1 MFPQRLNRF
10 LAITLF
16 SLLSITWVAAQANP
30 TAEKRS
36 LNAITSRVEFDGL
49 ARVYNE
55 TSHPL
60 PHLMFVIDRQDKN
73 KIYYVNSK
81 KYTFHKDFVNGTYLS
96 LERGREFFVNNYIN
110 ANRRFI
116 LGTLAYQT
124 PLKRWTFE
132 FWEGDMIPAALVKL
146 TSDRIAQTFFEP
158 VAFKPNST
166 RQEELTAG
174 LPDLAV
180 VLQSDIMEQADYQP
194 LNLAT
199 GIGRVHIIDK
209 LDEHTEVGFNE
220 ILVLNEVPITLPPV
234 KGIIVTK
241 PSTPLSHINLLAKSW
256 GIPNAYIRDADKIF
270 KEYNERWVVL
280 DLEKGKYRIRPA
292 QIADI
297 NQVSRPVN
305 DIMARMTPKADLDV
319 TALADLRQQTA
330 KSVIAYGA
338 KSANLGAVV
347 NANLRGITVPKGFTI
362 PFGYYADFM
371 ADNGFDQE
379 IDVMLN
385 DNRFVHDPAYRKER
399 LDDLR
404 QRIKAGRF
412 DDALRQRILAKIA
425 AEYPNQGLFLRSS
438 TNSEDL
444 PNFNGAGLYDTIPNV
459 KGDDAIIAAIKGVW
473 ASIWNFRAF
482 EARERAFIPHD
493 KVYMAVLIQTGINSE
508 KAGVMITANPY
519 DRTDKNAIYI
529 NAKKGLGERV
539 VSGQLVGEQ
548 VVFYPRANS
557 VQVLTRSKEDSQL
570 VFGPDGG
577 LIEAP
582 IVGNRTVMP
591 ETAVRRLAAVAQQ
604 IRRVFGGKDQ
614 DIEFGIVGERIY
626 IFQSRPYIDG
636 SKQILWDPLA
646 NTGKGDK
653 GK

>member
-1 MFPQRLNRF
+1 MISQR
-10 LAITLF
+10 ACKLF
-16 SLLSITWVAAQANP
+16 SLLLLLLLCNTFAIAQKP
-30 TAEKRS
+30 KVPEKRS
-36 LNAITSRVEFDGL
+36 LNAIAARAEFDGL

-60 PHLMFVIDRQDKN
+60 PHLMFVLDRQDKN
-73 KIYYVNSK
+73 KMYYVNSK

-132 FWEGDMIPAALVKL
+132 FWEGDEITAELVKL
-146 TSDRIAQTFFEP
+146 TADTIAKTFFEP

-166 RQEELTAG
+166 RQDELTANLSG
-174 LPDLAV
+174 LSV
-180 VLQSDIMEQADYQP
+180 VRQSEILEQADYQP

-199 GIGRVHIIDK
+199 GIGRIHIIDK

-220 ILVLNEVPITLPPV
+220 ILVLNEVPVTLPPV
-234 KGIIVTK
+234 KGIIITK

-256 GIPNAYIRDADKIF
+256 GIPNAYIRDADKTLL
-270 KEYNERWVVL
+270 EYNERWVVL

-297 NQVSRPVN
+297 NQVSRPLNAV
-305 DIMARMTPKADLDV
+305 MARMTPKANLDV
-319 TALADLRQQTA
+319 DALADLRQQRA
-330 KSVIAYGA
+330 SSVIAYGA
-338 KSANLGAVV
+338 KSANLGEVV
-347 NANLRGITVPKGFTI
+347 NAKLKGITVPNGFAI
-362 PFGYYADFM
+362 PFRYYDDFM
-371 ADNGFDQE
+371 EANGFAKE
-379 IDVMLN
+379 IEIMLE
-385 DNRFVHDPAYRKER
+385 DKRFVHDPAYRQGQ
-399 LDDLR
+399 LDNLS

-412 DDALRQRILAKIA
+412 DEDLRRRVLAKIH
-425 AEYPNQGLFLRSS
+425 AEYGDKGLFFRSS

-444 PNFNGAGLYDTIPNV
+444 PNFNGAGLYDTMPNV
-459 KGDDAIIAAIKGVW
+459 RGDDAAVAAIKTVW

-493 KVYMAVLIQTGINSE
+493 KVYMAVLVQEGINSE
-508 KAGVMITANPY
+508 KAGVIITANPY
-519 DRTDKNAIYI
+519 DRADRNAIYI
-529 NAKKGLGERV
+529 NAKKGLGERT

-548 VVFYPRANS
+548 VVFNPRYRT

-570 VFGPDGG
+570 VFAKDGG
-577 LIEAP
+577 LVEAP
-582 IVGNRTVMP
+582 IVGNRSVMP
-591 ETAVRRLAAVAQQ
+591 EAIVRRLAAVAQQ
-604 IRRVFGGKDQ
+604 IKRVFRGSDQ
-614 DIEFGIVGERIY
+614 DIEFGIVGEQIY

-636 SKQILWDPLA
+636 SKQILWDPLSNKAAA
-646 NTGKGDK
+646 NKP
-653 GK
+653 

>member
-1 MFPQRLNRF
+1 MISQR
-10 LAITLF
+10 ACKLF
-16 SLLSITWVAAQANP
+16 SLLLLLLLCNTFAIAQKP
-30 TAEKRS
+30 KVPEKRS
-36 LNAITSRVEFDGL
+36 LNAIATRAEFDGL

-60 PHLMFVIDRQDKN
+60 PHLMFVLDRQDKN
-73 KIYYVNSK
+73 KMYYVNSK

-132 FWEGDMIPAALVKL
+132 FWEGDEITAELVKL
-146 TSDRIAQTFFEP
+146 TADTIAKTFYEP

-166 RQEELTAG
+166 RQDELTANLSG
-174 LPDLAV
+174 LSV
-180 VLQSDIMEQADYQP
+180 VRQSEILEQADYQP

-199 GIGRVHIIDK
+199 GIGRIHIIDK

-220 ILVLNEVPITLPPV
+220 ILVLNEVPVTLPPV
-234 KGIIVTK
+234 KGIIITK

-256 GIPNAYIRDADKIF
+256 GIPNAYIRDADKTLL
-270 KEYNERWVVL
+270 EYNERWVVL

-297 NQVSRPVN
+297 NQVSRPLNAV
-305 DIMARMTPKADLDV
+305 MARMTPKANLDV
-319 TALADLRQQTA
+319 DALADLRQQRA
-330 KSVIAYGA
+330 SSVIAYGA
-338 KSANLGAVV
+338 KSANLGEVV
-347 NANLRGITVPKGFTI
+347 NAKLKGITVPNGFAI
-362 PFGYYADFM
+362 PFRYYDDFM
-371 ADNGFDQE
+371 EANGFDKE
-379 IDVMLN
+379 IEIMLE
-385 DNRFVHDPAYRKER
+385 DKRFVHDPAYRQGQ
-399 LDDLR
+399 LDNLR

-412 DDALRQRILAKIA
+412 DEDLRRRVLAKIH
-425 AEYPNQGLFLRSS
+425 AEYGDKGLFFRSS

-444 PNFNGAGLYDTIPNV
+444 PNFNGAGLYDTLPNV
-459 KGDDAIIAAIKGVW
+459 RGDDAAVAAIKTVW

-493 KVYMAVLIQTGINSE
+493 KVYMAVLVQEGINSE
-508 KAGVMITANPY
+508 KAGVIITANPY
-519 DRTDKNAIYI
+519 DRADRNAIYI
-529 NAKKGLGERV
+529 NAKKGLGERT

-548 VVFYPRANS
+548 VVFNPRYRT

-570 VFGPDGG
+570 VFAKDGG
-577 LIEAP
+577 LVEAP
-582 IVGNRTVMP
+582 IVGNRSVMP
-591 ETAVRRLAAVAQQ
+591 EAIVRRLAAVAQQ
-604 IRRVFGGKDQ
+604 IKAVFKGSDQ
-614 DIEFGIVGERIY
+614 DIEFGIVGEQIY

-636 SKQILWDPLA
+636 SKQILWDPLSNKAAA
-646 NTGKGDK
+646 NKP
-653 GK
+653 